1 MRRDQDC
8 NGVDHMIARRDF
20 LVGTAAGA
28 IGMTAGAIGMGT
40 LTSPLNAA
48 TLEKQQKRVLQ
59 IYLQGGVSQLESWD
73 PKPGTQFGGPFQAIP
88 TSVPGMHISEL
99 LPHTAQRMHLLSI
112 VRSINTKI
120 SDHRQGMLYMEKGR
134 RAGEFPYLGSV
145 ASKYLASAESNLPG
159 YIHITKRGLTDST
172 AAFLGASHAELAL
185 EGTDPPENLAVPD
198 SIDQSADEAREQL
211 RIQFNR
217 RFNQQRSRALTDVYN
232 SSYEQ
237 AAKLMKR
244 KEMFERNVAEKD
256 LDRYGR
262 HDFGR
267 HCLLART
274 LLENDATCVKV
285 THHGYDTHAENFNFH
300 LEQLGE
306 FDQPFSMLLDDL
318 HERGMLEST
327 LVIVYSEMG
336 RTPQINT
343 KYGRD
348 HWGTAWS
355 IALGGCGIQPEAII
369 GKTNQDDTKV
379 TEREVDA
386 GHLFHTY
393 LSAVGLDSTA
403 DHDVFGRSIPIG
415 DPAAE
420 PIKELLS

>member
-8 NGVDHMIARRDF
+8 NGIDHVIARRDF

-28 IGMTAGAIGMGT
+28 IGMGT
-40 LTSPLNAA
+40 LTNPLQAA

-99 LPHTAQRMHLLSI
+99 LPYTAQRMHLLSI

-120 SDHRQGMLYMEKGR
+120 GDHRQGMLYMEKGR
-134 RAGEFPYLGSV
+134 RVGEFPYFGSV
-145 ASKYLASAESNLPG
+145 ASKYLAPEESSLPG
-159 YIHITKRGLTDST
+159 YIHITKRGLNDST
-172 AAFLGASHAELAL
+172 AAFLGASHAQLRL
-185 EGTDPPENLAVPD
+185 EGTEPPENLAAPE
-198 SIDQSADEAREQL
+198 SIDESADVAREQL
-211 RIQFNR
+211 RVQFNR

-232 SSYEQ
+232 SSYDQ

-244 KEMFERNVAEKD
+244 KEMFEGKVAEKD

-285 THHGYDTHAENFNFH
+285 THHGYDSHAENFNFH

-306 FDQPFSMLLDDL
+306 FDKTFSMLLDDL
-318 HERGMLEST
+318 HQSGMLEST

-336 RTPQINT
+336 RTPKINT

-369 GKTNQDDTKV
+369 GKTNEDGTKV
-379 TEREVDA
+379 ADREVDA

-393 LSAVGLDSTA
+393 LSAVGLESNA
-403 DHDVFGRSIPIG
+403 DHDLAGRSIPIG

-420 PIKELLS
+420 PIWELLS